1 MNRFFYF
8 KLTFLSMSA
17 GLFTASLVYGLFD
30 IDFSNTEAI
39 TKLVLKSFVTATVTG
54 LILGIMNMFLKIG
67 NFRNEKILEI
77 YYKPNFIFLCI
88 SR

>member
-1 MNRFFYF
+1 
-8 KLTFLSMSA
+8 MSA

-54 LILGIMNMFLKIG
+54 LILGIMNKFLKIG
-67 NFRNEKILEI
+67 NFQK
-77 YYKPNFIFLCI
+77 
-88 SR
+88 

>member
-1 MNRFFYF
+1 MNRFYYF
-8 KLTFLSMSA
+8 KVTFLSITA
-17 GLFTASLVYGLFD
+17 GLFAGILVYGLFD

-67 NFRNEKILEI
+67 NFQKKEN
-77 YYKPNFIFLCI
+77 
-88 SR
+88 S